1 MSEINIEKIGLK
13 VGLEIHQQ
21 LATDKKLFCNCSP
34 IETNEYTSKFSRKLR
49 ASKSELGEYDPAAL
63 FEKTKSKTM
72 IYYSNPS
79 SSCLVEQDEEPPHDL
94 NSEAKNTS
102 LLISV
107 ALNSNIFSEIY
118 PMRKMV
124 IDGSNTSG
132 FQRTMLVSQGGYLD
146 IEGEKVGVQSICL
159 EEDAAKLLQDKEET
173 REFSLERL
181 GIPLVEIALEPVEGS
196 PAKIR
201 KIALTLGRL
210 LRTTKKVTRGIGS
223 IRQDVNV
230 SIRGGGVI
238 EVKGVQQLDQL
249 EKVIEYE
256 SKRQHGLQL
265 ISEKLKSRKI
275 EKISKENDVLDV
287 TKIFKNSKSKII
299 KKAIESNS
307 EIRAIRIKNFSGM
320 FSYSPY
326 EGIRI
331 GKELGQL
338 VRFFG
343 IGGVFHSDELPNY
356 GIEKFEMEQI
366 TKLLDLDQKDGYVII
381 TGEKSKINFAIDSII
396 NRIEESKIGVPAE
409 TRQATSTGETV
420 FLRPRPGASRMYPET
435 DLPPIIVTDEEIKD
449 AKNNIPKSWDELIKE
464 ILDKF
469 ELNFQMANQIYDSK
483 DYDSFV
489 EYSTTTDCPPMVIA
503 NTYTSTIPNLERK
516 FPKPKSLSHEH
527 FKKIFEL
534 VGEKVLEKEAIEI
547 IFESIMS
554 GKAESI
560 EESIQK
566 SSLKN
571 ISDEELEK
579 ILEVVVQD
587 NLSILQNQGSH
598 AIGTLMGIAM
608 KTVRGKASGEK
619 VNQILKKKI
628 QDHLN
633 KK

>member
-1 MSEINIEKIGLK
+1 
-13 VGLEIHQQ
+13 
-21 LATDKKLFCNCSP
+21 
-34 IETNEYTSKFSRKLR
+34 
-49 ASKSELGEYDPAAL
+49 
-63 FEKTKSKTM
+63 
-72 IYYSNPS
+72 
-79 SSCLVEQDEEPPHDL
+79 
-94 NSEAKNTS
+94 
-102 LLISV
+102 
-107 ALNSNIFSEIY
+107 
-118 PMRKMV
+118 
-124 IDGSNTSG
+124 
-132 FQRTMLVSQGGYLD
+132 
-146 IEGEKVGVQSICL
+146 
-159 EEDAAKLLQDKEET
+159 
-173 REFSLERL
+173 
-181 GIPLVEIALEPVEGS
+181 
-196 PAKIR
+196 
-201 KIALTLGRL
+201 
-210 LRTTKKVTRGIGS
+210 
-223 IRQDVNV
+223 
-230 SIRGGGVI
+230 
-238 EVKGVQQLDQL
+238 
-249 EKVIEYE
+249 
-256 SKRQHGLQL
+256 
-265 ISEKLKSRKI
+265 
-275 EKISKENDVLDV
+275 
-287 TKIFKNSKSKII
+287 
-299 KKAIESNS
+299 
-307 EIRAIRIKNFSGM
+307 
-320 FSYSPY
+320 
-326 EGIRI
+326 
-331 GKELGQL
+331 
-338 VRFFG
+338 
-343 IGGVFHSDELPNY
+343 
-356 GIEKFEMEQI
+356 
-366 TKLLDLDQKDGYVII
+366 
-381 TGEKSKINFAIDSII
+381 
-396 NRIEESKIGVPAE
+396 
-409 TRQATSTGETV
+409 
-420 FLRPRPGASRMYPET
+420 
-435 DLPPIIVTDEEIKD
+435 
-449 AKNNIPKSWDELIKE
+449 NNIPKSWDELIKE